1 MSGHQVAACE
11 NSPRRTY
18 TPDFA
23 PRSLGTP
30 TAGSRLP
37 GSRAACDR
45 PYLGL
50 HQPAGDG
57 GLPIVARPELQGHGA
72 GADVGDA
79 QVRGGPWE
87 FCRRKTGQGERW
99 PTWDGPLWAQRAL
112 CCTFPR
118 NLRGAAWR
126 GLTPPTQASS
136 CTPGS
141 PHSQQGPETGVGAER
156 SSRAKG
162 RLPGQRPGAGHTRA
176 SSPGVRMCVGCSRWG
191 WRAHKTS
198 RAQRETTRTV
208 PLLDH
213 SNPTGV
219 PPKPKTGSGRQE
231 GRMGAGG
238 SICFLTKN
246 LGVQDEKKEHRFRSQ
261 TVRIGI

>member
-57 GLPIVARPELQGHGA
+57 GLPIVAWPELQGHGA

-99 PTWDGPLWAQRAL
+99 PEKDVLPHGTDLSGRRGRCAAL
-112 CCTFPR
+112 
-118 NLRGAAWR
+118 
-126 GLTPPTQASS
+126 S
-136 CTPGS
+136 
-141 PHSQQGPETGVGAER
+141 PETSGGQHDVASPR
-156 SSRAKG
+156 RHRPRPVPLAHRIHSR
-162 RLPGQRPGAGHTRA
+162 GQRQG
-176 SSPGVRMCVGCSRWG
+176 
-191 WRAHKTS
+191 
-198 RAQRETTRTV
+198 
-208 PLLDH
+208 
-213 SNPTGV
+213 
-219 PPKPKTGSGRQE
+219 
-231 GRMGAGG
+231 
-238 SICFLTKN
+238 
-246 LGVQDEKKEHRFRSQ
+246 
-261 TVRIGI
+261 